1 MTQGESNSTWLLVPF
16 CRSRLGCFTELYL
29 PSLQRLQTQYALF
42 CLHDLPQEVV
52 GKMNFPV
59 STPPH
64 QKDPRHQPESSVY
77 DRYTAAAQSME
88 PALCCPVT
96 YSTELLKVIP
106 DEIIERDYG
115 CGDPTPYV
123 RVGDT
128 VLDLGSG
135 GGKLCY
141 IAAQIV
147 GCNGRVIGV
156 DCNREMLALAR
167 KHVQTVA
174 DSLGFANVEF
184 RHGLIQD
191 LELDLDL
198 LGTELSR
205 NPVNDPAGYLSLRNT
220 EERLRTEQ
228 PLIAD
233 DSVDCVLSNCVLN
246 LVRQKDRRQLFSEI
260 FRVLRRGGRAAI
272 SDIVSD
278 EFVPERLQQ
287 DPELW
292 SGCITGAFR
301 EDEFLKAFEDAGFHG
316 IQIQKRQNEP
326 WRTVEG
332 IEFRSIT
339 VVAYKGKQGPCLERN
354 QAVIYRGPFK
364 KVEDDDGHTYWR
376 GERMAV
382 CDKTFRLLQLDP
394 YARSFEAVEPSVE
407 IPLDDAKAFDCRNN
421 TRRDARDSKRPGDSV
436 TTKSASIP
444 CNDENPCC

>member
-1 MTQGESNSTWLLVPF
+1 MN
-16 CRSRLGCFTELYL
+16 L
-29 PSLQRLQTQYALF
+29 PIS
-42 CLHDLPQEVV
+42 
-52 GKMNFPV
+52 KPV
-59 STPPH
+59 RFSDTS
-64 QKDPRHQPESSVY
+64 HQPESSVHE
-77 DRYTAAAQSME
+77 RYSLAAQAVE

-96 YSTELLKVIP
+96 YSADLLKIIP

-123 RVGDT
+123 RPGDT

-141 IAAQIV
+141 IAAQVV
-147 GCNGRVIGV
+147 GEQGRVIGI

-167 KHVQTVA
+167 KHVSTVA
-174 DSLGFANVEF
+174 ARLGFANVEF
-184 RHGLIQD
+184 RYGLIQD
-191 LELDLDL
+191 LALDLDL
-198 LGTELSR
+198 LGTELSQ
-205 NPVNDPAGYLSLRNT
+205 NPIDDPAGYLSLRNI
-220 EERLRTEQ
+220 EERLRAER

-278 EFVPERLQQ
+278 EYVPDRLQQ
-287 DPELW
+287 DPQLW

-316 IQIQKRQNEP
+316 IQITKRQAEP

-382 CDKTFRLLQLDP
+382 CDKTFSLLQMAP
-394 YARSFEAVEPSVE
+394 YGELFEAIEPRVESPVT
-407 IPLDDAKAFDCRNN
+407 DAALFNCRRNA
-421 TRRDARDSKRPGDSV
+421 RRDARESKGLDYSA
-436 TTKSASIP
+436 TTESATIR
-444 CNDENPCC
+444 CDADGPCC